1 MSLILASSS
10 RYRRALLERLGLTFE
25 VAVPGV
31 DESRLPGEAPVALV
45 GRLAEQ
51 KARAVASQFDDAL
64 IIGSDQLAVLGD
76 DVLGKPGNFDTNV
89 ATLSRL
95 SGRAVQFL
103 IGLCL
108 LNSGLGRCQC
118 DVVEFNVVFRE
129 LSTRQIEAY
138 VQREQP
144 YECAGGFRSEGLGI
158 ALFES
163 MSGDPTA
170 LIGLPLIR
178 LVQMLRVEGI
188 DVLDPSGV
196 A

>member
-31 DESRLPGEAPVALV
+31 DESRLPGEAPAALV

-108 LNSGLGRCQC
+108 LNSGLGRCQR